1 MSAGGEAGAQSEA
14 EATHER
20 GAVLPTLWWVGLPL
34 VCRRLS
40 ASLFAY
46 LLDGVWIFAFR
57 PLAAVATPVAA
68 VAGVVVG
75 ATTAGYSV
83 APFESVL
90 LVSLVVVVGT
100 FSAHLGLALVTGL
113 AVGDFFLVGRDW
125 TIEPTSSFGLPTGSP
140 GLLDEGLV
148 GALARERL
156 PLVIGYALLAVV
168 AVGIPALVK
177 GLLAQLPVPSRW
189 PTGVQ
194 VGLSV
199 AGHAGLTYFFV
210 DFWVIATPVLIRPMW
225 VWPLDQVSTRS
236 VSLALVQPL
245 QGNGSVV
252 VALAVAASLARMA
265 VQWHVALDRRRA
277 ARMSALQ
284 ERLRRWAG
292 VPSPPGRIRRLGR
305 VVWRTAAGTLLL
317 AGMLA
322 TWADAVVL
330 ATVLFVAG
338 LVQLGVVPVPM
349 GEWPVTAARI
359 PLLVRMAGAL
369 VFVRLL
375 VQPLAERLVDPG
387 AATFRTFLVM
397 CVLAM
402 LVFMALLPAP
412 PALPREAER

>member
-1 MSAGGEAGAQSEA
+1 MGVTGRARAPGHRGAGAGGRPVSAGGEAGAQSEA
-14 EATHER
+14 QATHER

-34 VCRRLS
+34 VFRRLS

-75 ATTAGYSV
+75 TTTAGYSV

-90 LVSLVVVVGT
+90 LVSLIVVVGT

-113 AVGDFFLVGRDW
+113 AVGDFFLAGRDW
-125 TIEPTSSFGLPTGSP
+125 TIEPTSSFGFPAGSP

-156 PLVIGYALLAVV
+156 PLLIGYALLAVV

-177 GLLAQLPVPSRW
+177 GLLAQLPVPDRW

-199 AGHAGLTYFFV
+199 AAHAGLTSFFV

-225 VWPLDQVSTRS
+225 VWPLDQFSTRS

-252 VALAVAASLARMA
+252 VA
-265 VQWHVALDRRRA
+265 
-277 ARMSALQ
+277 
-284 ERLRRWAG
+284 
-292 VPSPPGRIRRLGR
+292 
-305 VVWRTAAGTLLL
+305 
-317 AGMLA
+317 
-322 TWADAVVL
+322 
-330 ATVLFVAG
+330 
-338 LVQLGVVPVPM
+338 
-349 GEWPVTAARI
+349 
-359 PLLVRMAGAL
+359 
-369 VFVRLL
+369 
-375 VQPLAERLVDPG
+375 
-387 AATFRTFLVM
+387 
-397 CVLAM
+397 
-402 LVFMALLPAP
+402 
-412 PALPREAER
+412 